1 MVSIEHL
8 QYPIGRYEQPDSIS
22 FEQYQELVKSIRNYP
37 KKLREALDNA
47 KSANDYQKTY
57 RDGSWNVQ
65 QLVHHIADA
74 QMNYYIRSKL
84 AYTEKDIRF
93 SYFDENLWAVL
104 DDTLLPPD
112 VSLQIIAGV
121 NMRWSTFL
129 QSVNADQINQAV
141 ISPDGEQLSI
151 AVIADKV
158 VWHCEHHLAHIQ
170 LALTL

>member
-1 MVSIEHL
+1 MEHL
-8 QYPIGRYEQPDSIS
+8 QYPIGRYEQPESIS
-22 FEQYQELVKSIRNYP
+22 FEQYQELVKAIRNFP

-47 KSANDYQKTY
+47 NSANDYQKTY
-57 RDGSWNVQ
+57 RVGSWNVQ

-74 QMNYYIRSKL
+74 QMNFYIRSKL

-129 QSVNADQINQAV
+129 HSINSKQINQTV
-141 ISPDGEQLSI
+141 ISPDGEELSI
-151 AVIADKV
+151 AAIAHKA
-158 VWHCEHHLAHIQ
+158 VWHCDHHLAHIQ